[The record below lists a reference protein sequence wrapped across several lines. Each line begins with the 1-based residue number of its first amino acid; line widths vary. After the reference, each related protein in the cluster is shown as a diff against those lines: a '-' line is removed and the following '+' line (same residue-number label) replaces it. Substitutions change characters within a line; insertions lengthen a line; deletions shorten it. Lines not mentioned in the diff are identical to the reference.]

1 MKRLT
6 NQFFTYIRSIRIRR
20 VDEVD
25 AELDRTA
32 QDCDGFR
39 PISWLAP
46 HAVACQLHRTE
57 AQPVNAKIAADCE
70 RAAPCGRL
78 LVSVYRR
85 SWFSR
90 SHVVLNSLD
99 SPAHTCTSFF
109 SFT

>member
-6 NQFFTYIRSIRIRR
+6 NQSFTSIWSIRIRR

-32 QDCDGFR
+32 QECDGFR
-39 PISWLAP
+39 SISWLAP
-46 HAVACQLHRTE
+46 HAGACQLHRTE
-57 AQPVNAKIAADCE
+57 AQPVNAKIATDRE
-70 RAAPCGRL
+70 RAAPYGRF

-99 SPAHTCTSFF
+99 TPAHVCTFF
-109 SFT
+109 SVS